1 MDKGVARV
9 VGVAAD
15 KVRRIRQEVDVAP
28 VGRDADFLR
37 VGVADD
43 SPGAG
48 GDQLQR
54 AGRRVVGVDVGQPV
68 GVRRVVGAIGREDD
82 SRSVSGNS
90 RRDRDD
96 AAFLIGI
103 GYPHGETAFAVM
115 QEHVVQ

>member
-15 KVRRIRQEVDVAP
+15 KVRRIRQEVNVAP

-68 GVRRVVGAIGREDD
+68 RVRRVVGAIGREDD